1 MADSICNSDPSIS
14 TSLSSFN
21 ALQRERKKKK
31 IRKMNKKLE
40 ERKRQPVW
48 CGSSWSSS
56 IVSRITLYSIVE
68 EGVKN

>member
-48 CGSSWSSS
+48 CGSSR
-56 IVSRITLYSIVE
+56 VVA
-68 EGVKN
+68 